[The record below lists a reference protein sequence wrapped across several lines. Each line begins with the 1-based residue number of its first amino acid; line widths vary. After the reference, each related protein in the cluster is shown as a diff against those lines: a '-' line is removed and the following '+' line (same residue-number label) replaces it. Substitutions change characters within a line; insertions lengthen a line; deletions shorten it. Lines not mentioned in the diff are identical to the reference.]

1 MTFLVDFFF
10 QVDEDKG
17 ERLKYIL
24 DLFSFSQICSIDIH
38 GLYKII
44 SKSKVELWIW
54 MTIYGKEWIIDIG
67 IPHFC

>member
-44 SKSKVELWIW
+44 SKSKVEL
-54 MTIYGKEWIIDIG
+54 
-67 IPHFC
+67 